1 MAFTVTPRSRQLAMA
16 VMLGLAVSGG
26 VIRWQAPPH
35 SVWRDI
41 GNLLLVMWLPA
52 VGNLIGFLMRKLPKP
67 APPPTQFAAGSP
79 FTLQA
84 LAQFQAV
91 PLPAGF
97 LEKMDRQDPRA
108 VVISGRHGYTV
119 RLDRPVAEWLA
130 HPDSQPVA
138 MEFLLPK
145 VALRA
150 IAPGMAIHLLVG
162 KTAVAKGVV
171 LERKLA

>member
-1 MAFTVTPRSRQLAMA
+1 MAFTVTPRARQLAMA
-16 VMLGLAVSGG
+16 VMLGLAISGA

-67 APPPTQFAAGSP
+67 APPPTEFAAASP

-91 PLPAGF
+91 PLPPGF
-97 LEKMDRQDPRA
+97 VKSMNRQDPRA

-119 RLDRPVAEWLA
+119 RLDRPVAGRLPQAGAEA
-130 HPDSQPVA
+130 GAGAFFFSQ
-138 MEFLLPK
+138 
-145 VALRA
+145 VAL
-150 IAPGMAIHLLVG
+150 M
-162 KTAVAKGVV
+162 
-171 LERKLA
+171 

>member
-1 MAFTVTPRSRQLAMA
+1 MA
-16 VMLGLAVSGG
+16 VMLALAVAGA

-35 SVWRDI
+35 SGRRDV
-41 GNLLLVMWLPA
+41 GTLLLVMWLPA
-52 VGNLIGFLMRKLPKP
+52 VGNLIGFLARKIPRS

-84 LAQFQAV
+84 LAQFLAV
-91 PLPAGF
+91 PLPEGF
-97 LEKMDRQDPRA
+97 FDSMDRQDARA

-130 HPDSQPVA
+130 APGEEPLA

-145 VALRA
+145 VALLA
-150 IAPGMAIHLLVG
+150 IAPGMTVHLLVG
-162 KTAVAKGVV
+162 KTAVAKGMV
-171 LERKLA
+171 LERKLAP